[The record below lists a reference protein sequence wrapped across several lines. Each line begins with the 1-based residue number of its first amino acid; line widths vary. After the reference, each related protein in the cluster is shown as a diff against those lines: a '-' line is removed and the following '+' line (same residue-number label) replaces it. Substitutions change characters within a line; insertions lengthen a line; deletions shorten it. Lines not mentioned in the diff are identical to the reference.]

1 MKAIHVFRPEVALA
15 MSHAFDDVCAF
26 LQVPSTA
33 VKARELIAKRI
44 IELGRQGEH
53 EYEHLRGR
61 VLHEADYRLG
71 LHAQEGAIAKGRGR
85 QRARRAVRAACGA
98 NRFYPERPSRAERP
112 RLPNFMIALK

>member
-1 MKAIHVFRPEVALA
+1 MRAINVFRPQTAQA

-53 EYEHLRGR
+53 EYEHLRDR
-61 VLHEADYRLG
+61 VLHEANYRLDVPTS
-71 LHAQEGAIAKGRGR
+71 EGARNEVLKR
-85 QRARRAVRAACGA
+85 QRPRAVRAARGA
-98 NRFYPERPSRAERP
+98 
-112 RLPNFMIALK
+112 